1 MLIPLVMAA
10 AMWAQES
17 APVEMNA
24 NEKAFQESMTGV
36 VLKGFFTMKDG
47 GELSQDQYVIDRISK
62 VKEDLWRFEGRIKY
76 GGKDLKMAMNF
87 PVKWAGD
94 TPVISVTNLGIPGS
108 GVYTA
113 RVVIY
118 KSDYAGT
125 WSGGKVGGKMF
136 GTIVKQSDL
145 PAADAPKPSEPVKQ

>member
-1 MLIPLVMAA
+1 MLAIVTLGAA
-10 AMWAQES
+10 QTPE
-17 APVEMNA
+17 AP
-24 NEKAFQESMTGV
+24 
-36 VLKGFFTMKDG
+36 
-47 GELSQDQYVIDRISK
+47 ELSPLEKEFEQSMSGVILRGYFTTRDGKDLQQDEYVIDRISK

-76 GGKDLKMAMNF
+76 GGKELKMAMNV

-118 KSDYAGT
+118 KGDYAGT
-125 WSGGKVGGKMF
+125 WSGGKIGGKMF
-136 GTIVKQSDL
+136 GSIVKQAD
-145 PAADAPKPSEPVKQ
+145 AAGSTDAPKQPDPVK